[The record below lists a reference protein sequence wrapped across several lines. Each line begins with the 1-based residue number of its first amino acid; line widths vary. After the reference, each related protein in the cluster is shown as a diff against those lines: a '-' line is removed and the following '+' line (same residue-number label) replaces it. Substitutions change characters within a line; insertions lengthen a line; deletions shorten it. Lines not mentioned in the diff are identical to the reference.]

1 MSDTH
6 KVAANGKYLAMIST
20 TVETSNPEEELKPAL
35 DLLGKIDEKF
45 MFIADLFEPND
56 DGGNSKVDY
65 KKIIELKT
73 ASTSNMPGHACN
85 CMGKVYL
92 TILITPFV
100 FQIFIS
106 KSYDPTTHFETTCTD
121 IISLY
126 ERISGESFDLNSV
139 KREVKDDE

>member
-56 DGGNSKVDY
+56 DGGNSKVEY
-65 KKIIELKT
+65 KK
-73 ASTSNMPGHACN
+73 S
-85 CMGKVYL
+85 
-92 TILITPFV
+92 
-100 FQIFIS
+100 
-106 KSYDPTTHFETTCTD
+106 
-121 IISLY
+121 
-126 ERISGESFDLNSV
+126 
-139 KREVKDDE
+139 